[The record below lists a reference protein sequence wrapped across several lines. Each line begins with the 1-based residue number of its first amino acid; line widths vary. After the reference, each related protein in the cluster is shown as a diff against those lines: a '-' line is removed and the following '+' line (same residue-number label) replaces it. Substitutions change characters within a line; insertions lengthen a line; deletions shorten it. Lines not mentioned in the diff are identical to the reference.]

1 MTKEDQEKSKLSR
14 QRAERIADHY
24 GLESQM
30 SVAQEECAELIQA
43 ISKLRRAYKA
53 GTDTPEKRLRCVVAR
68 GNVDEEMAD
77 VTNMLMQLTHL
88 LNNDKMVDF
97 WLDQKL
103 ERTLAEMQK
112 EARG

>member
-1 MTKEDQEKSKLSR
+1 MVWNEKNQK
-14 QRAERIADHY
+14 RADTIADHY

-53 GTDTPEKRLRCVVAR
+53 GTDTPEKRLRCVAAR

-88 LNNDKMVDF
+88 LNNAPMVEF
-97 WLDQKL
+97 WLNQKL
-103 ERTLAEMQK
+103 ERTLRDIRE
-112 EARG
+112 EERHG